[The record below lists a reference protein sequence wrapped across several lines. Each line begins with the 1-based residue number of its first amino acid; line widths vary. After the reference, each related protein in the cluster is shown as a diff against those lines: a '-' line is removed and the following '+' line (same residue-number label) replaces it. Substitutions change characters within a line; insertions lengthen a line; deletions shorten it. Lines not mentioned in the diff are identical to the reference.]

1 MFHIIYTLALLS
13 RTIQIEADRV
23 KKEKAAAVEA
33 VRAGAAEAH
42 RLAQEAAAARKAAE
56 PVIEVKPEQEGGG
69 DEDGEWK
76 QQGSTSRASLPVP
89 ASAASKGDEGAA
101 PALWK
106 SVRAPSTGGGLENA
120 FGGSRKPA
128 AFGQSGGGGGDGA
141 GWRGG
146 SRGGGGDAP
155 PAVRGGSDWGGGYV
169 ACHFLRCSLNPLF
182 ILFCTRAIRFDIA
195 LKIS

>member
-1 MFHIIYTLALLS
+1 MILTLSSRKFPNNYPLALCPP
-13 RTIQIEADRV
+13 TIQIEAERV

-56 PVIEVKPEQEGGG
+56 PIPEVKPEQEGGG

-76 QQGSTSRASLPVP
+76 QQGSTGRASLPVP
-89 ASAASKGDEGAA
+89 ASAASKGDEGTA

-106 SVRAPSTGGGLENA
+106 SVRAPSTGGGLDA

-128 AFGQSGGGGGDGA
+128 AFGQSGSGGGD

-169 ACHFLRCSLNPLF
+169 TYHFLLCY
-182 ILFCTRAIRFDIA
+182 
-195 LKIS
+195 